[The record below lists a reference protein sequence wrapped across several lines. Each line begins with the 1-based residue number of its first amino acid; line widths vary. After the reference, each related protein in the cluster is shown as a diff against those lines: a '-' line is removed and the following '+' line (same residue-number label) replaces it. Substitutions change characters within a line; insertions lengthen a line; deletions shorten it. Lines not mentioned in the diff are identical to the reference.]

1 MKKLVSEPDPRCSAS
16 TTRIVASIEAIVSA
30 YEYQARP
37 AIFHTCLRAVN
48 DSQRHVSRAASV
60 PNVSG

>member
-30 YEYQARP
+30 YDEYQRLDQRSSIP
-37 AIFHTCLRAVN
+37 ASA
-48 DSQRHVSRAASV
+48 
-60 PNVSG
+60 P